1 MSVFQKQSASVG
13 SSICRTDLDHLVMMI
28 TCRDEEQ
35 PGNQQQR
42 LLLGPILA
50 PYPRVLELP
59 PPFVGLPTPRQL
71 QCVSFTNVNCFPMV
85 GAETMRLARREV
97 MELPP
102 QASLCRGICYAPTKG
117 RSFRMRHDA

>member
-13 SSICRTDLDHLVMMI
+13 SVRQFVNRLRPPCDDDHLSG
-28 TCRDEEQ
+28 R
-35 PGNQQQR
+35 GNQQQR

-71 QCVSFTNVNCFPMV
+71 RCVSFTNVNCFPMV
-85 GAETMRLARREV
+85 GAETTRLARREV